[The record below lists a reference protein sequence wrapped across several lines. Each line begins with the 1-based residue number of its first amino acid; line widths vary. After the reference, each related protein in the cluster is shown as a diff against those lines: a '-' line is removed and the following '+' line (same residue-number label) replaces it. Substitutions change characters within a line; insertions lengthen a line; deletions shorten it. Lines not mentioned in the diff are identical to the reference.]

1 MDLSAPVGHSVS
13 DGISRELWSLH
24 YASLDNTAARVIDF
38 GQGML
43 LAKMDI
49 RQPYQNVS
57 VAPKDKP
64 LLA

>member
-1 MDLSAPVGHSVS
+1 MDLSAPVGQCQWW
-13 DGISRELWSLH
+13 ISRELWTFH
-24 YASLDNTAARVIDF
+24 YASLDDIAATVIDF

-43 LAKMDI
+43 LAKTDI
-49 RQPYQNVS
+49 RQPYQNVP